1 MEKESP
7 ELTAEYAA
15 LLDLGV
21 VLGENLAFSLMAGR
35 CSAAQA
41 ATLKRIRE
49 EKNYQKLVP
58 HWRDFCPKYLKM
70 SRAQADKIIG
80 LLDEFGPGYFE
91 LAQLTRISPQTYR
104 AIEPSI
110 EDGALHCNGEVI
122 ELDPENSQRVA
133 AAVAELRR
141 ALPPRPAPEL
151 TIDERLAALERR
163 SNALLE
169 EFAALDQAGRAA
181 GNWPRYRAM
190 LAKVSEALAQFGLEE
205 AA

>member
-1 MEKESP
+1 MEKETP
-7 ELTAEYAA
+7 ELASEYAA

-49 EKNYQKLVP
+49 EKNYRTIVP
-58 HWRDFCPKYLKM
+58 HWQDFCPKYLKM
-70 SRAQADKIIG
+70 SRAQADRIIG

-141 ALPPRPAPEL
+141 ALPPKRAPEL
-151 TIDERLAALERR
+151 TIDERLAVLERR

-169 EFAALDQAGRAA
+169 EFASLDQAGRDA
-181 GNWPRYRAM
+181 GHWPRYRSM
-190 LAKVSEALAQFGLEE
+190 LAKVCEALAQLGLED